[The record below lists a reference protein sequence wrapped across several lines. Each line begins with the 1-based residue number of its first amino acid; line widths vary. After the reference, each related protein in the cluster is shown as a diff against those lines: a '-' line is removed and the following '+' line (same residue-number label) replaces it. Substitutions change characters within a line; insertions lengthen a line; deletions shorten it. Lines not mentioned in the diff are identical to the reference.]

1 MGDFAKIVY
10 VHYSKK
16 TICSPFIDY
25 VFELPVYV
33 IDYSFTITRG
43 ISVARGLGNASS
55 HHTVCS
61 PFIVSFPSVLPI
73 FVPSALPTHMPT
85 LFPSPTWRHLQ
96 PIHHMLHCHPI
107 LQWNILLLPVSY
119 QVFFQHHYQVPHQAS
134 NQLYLH
140 QQHWY

>member
-1 MGDFAKIVY
+1 MMGDFAKIVY

-85 LFPSPTWRHLQ
+85 LFPSPT
-96 PIHHMLHCHPI
+96 
-107 LQWNILLLPVSY
+107 
-119 QVFFQHHYQVPHQAS
+119 
-134 NQLYLH
+134 
-140 QQHWY
+140 